1 MKISHLC
8 PVLTEI
14 DHIQKQEVMNK
25 SRKFF
30 SLIFL
35 FISLLP
41 LGAQQDPPRL
51 VVVLTVDQMR
61 AEYLVRYRDKYVENG
76 FRRMVENGFN
86 FRNAH
91 FPYVPTETGPGHAA
105 IHTGALPSV
114 SGIIGNGW
122 YDRKAE
128 KSVNVVSG
136 KEKYTTVG
144 ASDTFGV
151 GKAGPDFM
159 LVTTIAD
166 ELKKA
171 SQFRSKTISVSIK
184 DRSAI
189 LSGGYTSDGSYWY
202 DGLTGHFVTSTY
214 YTESLPGWV
223 ADFNENG
230 LVDSLSRKTWE
241 LSLPAEAYTESR
253 SDDNTFEYKL
263 RGKKAPVFPYDLG
276 AMNEG
281 FDSYFLLPY
290 SPFSNDLLAAF
301 AKKAIL
307 EEKLGKD
314 EITDMLAISF
324 SATDISGHAFGP
336 YSVEIEDMYLKL
348 DQTIAGLMD
357 FLDAE
362 VGEGEYLIVLT
373 ADHGATA
380 APKFLRSKK
389 LPGGVSNMDALNFMS
404 NLHVREV
411 LGIDTAVL
419 YVSKDA
425 IYLDRSKISDRDTY
439 KRVSEE
445 LKAFLE
451 ANETILSAYTREDL
465 EQFGGNSPDHL
476 KLLQNCF
483 FPSRSGDVFYISRPG
498 WLGLS
503 PRIATSH
510 GSPFSYDTHV
520 PVVFYGKNIP
530 SGSTVRK
537 VKVTQIAPSLS
548 FLCDVMLPSG
558 STGEVLLELF
568 H

>member
-8 PVLTEI
+8 PAYKEF
-14 DHIQKQEVMNK
+14 DHLQKQEVMHN
-25 SRKFF
+25 SRLFF

-35 FISLLP
+35 FISSLTV
-41 LGAQQDPPRL
+41 GAQQEPPKL

-61 AEYLVRYRDKYVENG
+61 AEYLVRYQDKYGENG
-76 FRRMVENGFN
+76 FRRMLENGYN

-105 IHTGALPSV
+105 IHTGAVPAV

-122 YDRKAE
+122 YDRSMGR
-128 KSVNVVSG
+128 SVNVVSG
-136 KEKYTTVG
+136 KEKYNTVG
-144 ASDTFGV
+144 ASDTLGV

-159 LVTTIAD
+159 LVTTIGD
-166 ELKKA
+166 EFKKA

-189 LSGGYTSDGSYWY
+189 LSGGHTSDGSYWY

-214 YTESLPGWV
+214 YTESLPKWV
-223 ADFNENG
+223 EDFNESG
-230 LVDSLSRKTWE
+230 LVDSLSRKVWD
-241 LSLPAEAYTESR
+241 LSLPIEAYTESR

-290 SPFSNDLLAAF
+290 SPYSNDLLAEF
-301 AKKAIL
+301 AKNAIV

-314 EITDMLAISF
+314 ELTDMLAISF

-348 DQTIAGLMD
+348 DQTIASLMD

-362 VGEGEYLIVLT
+362 VGEGEYILVLT

-380 APKFLRSKK
+380 APKYLRSKK

-404 NLHVREV
+404 NLRVREV
-411 LGIDTAVL
+411 FGIDTAVL
-419 YVSKDA
+419 YVTKDA
-425 IYLDRSKISDRDTY
+425 IYLDREKVGDRDTY
-439 KRVSEE
+439 EKVTEE
-445 LKAFLE
+445 LKTFLE
-451 ANETILSAYTREDL
+451 EMETILSAYTREDM
-465 EQFGGNSPDHL
+465 EQYGGNSPDHF

-520 PVVFYGKNIP
+520 PIVFYGKNIP
-530 SGSTVRK
+530 AGSTVRK
-537 VKVTQIAPSLS
+537 VTVTQIASSLS

-558 STGEVLLELF
+558 STGEVLTELF
-568 H
+568 E